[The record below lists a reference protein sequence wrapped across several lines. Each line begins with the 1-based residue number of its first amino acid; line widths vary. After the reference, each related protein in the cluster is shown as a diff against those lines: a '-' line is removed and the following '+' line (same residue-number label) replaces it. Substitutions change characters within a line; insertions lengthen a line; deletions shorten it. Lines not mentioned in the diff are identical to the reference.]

1 MSQEAH
7 HRSLELFKEARN
19 RLGVVLSDMAQ
30 IAAQRGDLIVD
41 NQSTAARA
49 AATKGDFKRPLSE
62 MLEERASIVLKR
74 DAFRLAVVGK
84 FNAGKSSLLNALMR
98 RDVLVVDFRP
108 KTAAITVLRHDQKEG
123 YRVTYKQDSA
133 YANRNTSEVT
143 YTDYLER
150 DLVHITSDD
159 ADAVIHGQRS
169 IADYIDKVEVWCNS
183 EFLDRQMLEIID
195 TPGLY
200 SVFMEHG
207 RVTERVI
214 PDVDAVLFLF
224 PFDPGFGEEE
234 QDFTAFIRNYLNLFL
249 FVMTKTD
256 LDRYEA
262 EEVEQ
267 QTRFVT
273 NVIEKIAK
281 IPVRKVFPVSARA
294 ALKGKWDD
302 SGLET
307 FLSSLE
313 DFLVSSSGIVR
324 LHTHYDIA
332 IQTSQRIAADTGRDI
347 EMVDAS
353 VDSLKHELK
362 ELVKV
367 TTDIEKKRES
377 LLQIVQSE
385 MNKTLENALEGLD
398 DLPALLEK
406 EVEKEIENY
415 NKEALRKIDV
425 KLPTLIQEQV
435 EARIKRKEQL
445 FASEATLLQKEVQ
458 KRLDEI
464 SSTLDSFDVQVGRPP
479 QRVTIPD
486 VASVSAGRAWRLGSN
501 TAIKAGAAFGL
512 TFVGSIISIAVLGV
526 LSPALL
532 LLAPLFP
539 VIRDIGNSEERLRND
554 IKKRLKQPLPNNR
567 YDLFEAVVEGYVDN
581 DGETKPGLRKTL
593 TEGFSDWGKQLQ
605 VDINDF
611 VTNLIQ
617 GRLDQLKRQ
626 ISDKESEQWDRE
638 NRMLMYCQHRDQIA
652 AIQQRLE
659 SLGKLFDD
667 IRSDNGAGAS

>member
-324 LHTHYDIA
+324 LQTHFDIA

-526 LSPALL
+526 FSPALL